1 MSNLTECTMGS
12 LDKGKFVKF
21 VAAGSLFQFFAN
33 LMQATVA
40 TYFNSYMT
48 DTALIPAAAASMI
61 MLIACIWDLF
71 ADPVIGGL
79 IERTETKAGRYRP
92 YILISAPV
100 LTVVCFFLFYNI
112 RELSESGKILY
123 LLVAYVL
130 FGSALT
136 FYSVPT
142 SAVITSSVGDMEQ
155 RNKAFMAAGIG
166 VGAAFTVA
174 STWTEDIS
182 RLLGGGSNYCWNM
195 LLYGVPFC
203 LVGILYFRS
212 SRENYIVRKEKTPV
226 LKSLKTI
233 LRHRAVWSCVAVW
246 VLTSLGYGLMFSS
259 SVYYI
264 KYYIAV
270 EQSQWA
276 LIGTY
281 MFVISV
287 GALVSMVIVQPL
299 FLKLFQYDH
308 NKAVILSQSLTF
320 VCYIVL
326 FFFGRKGF
334 PFLCTVSFLATCCNA
349 LTQALQG
356 AYIADTIDY
365 VQLKEGVTL
374 GAVANSIKTFAC
386 KVGSAFA
393 NYGIL
398 AMLALTGYVEN
409 AVGASQSA
417 AAREGINLFRFGLP
431 ALCSIALVVIIALY
445 PIRKCY
451 PEIRAMKENLS
462 NGR

>member
-1 MSNLTECTMGS
+1 MRNLTDCSTVSMN
-12 LDKGKFVKF
+12 KGRFIKF

-61 MLIACIWDLF
+61 MLVACVWDLF

-79 IERTETKAGRYRP
+79 IERTETKMGRYRP

-100 LTVVCFFLFYNI
+100 LTAVCFLLFYNI
-112 RELSESGKILY
+112 SGLSESGKVLY
-123 LLVAYVL
+123 LLIAYVL

-136 FYSVPT
+136 FYTVPT

-155 RNKAFMAAGIG
+155 RNKAYMAAGIG

-182 RLLGGGSNYCWNM
+182 RLLGSGSNYCWNM

-203 LVGILYFRS
+203 LVGIFYFRA
-212 SRENYIVRKEKTPV
+212 SRENFIVRKEKTPI
-226 LKSLKTI
+226 LKSLKKI
-233 LRHRAVWSCVAVW
+233 LCHRPVWSCIAIW
-246 VLTSLGYGLMFSS
+246 MLTSLGYGLMFSS

-270 EQSQWA
+270 DRSQWA

-287 GALVSMVIVQPL
+287 GALISMVIVQPL
-299 FLKLFQYDH
+299 FLKLFRYDH

-320 VCYIVL
+320 ICYVIL
-326 FFFGRKGF
+326 FFFGRNSF
-334 PFLCTVSFLATCCNA
+334 VFLCAISFLATCCNA
-349 LTQALQG
+349 MTQALQG
-356 AYIADTIDY
+356 SYIADAIDY

-398 AMLALTGYVEN
+398 AMLAATGYIEN
-409 AVGASQSA
+409 AVGANQSA

-431 ALCSIALVVIIALY
+431 AVCCAALVVIIALY